1 MGRDFFCRLNT
12 LDSQTHELDGLRLFV
27 DNRLALAL
35 ALGYVDNGKIAI
47 SSRLFI
53 REVLKALEVKRS

>member
-35 ALGYVDNGKIAI
+35 GYVDNGKIAI

>member
-1 MGRDFFCRLNT
+1 MVRDFFCRLNT

-35 ALGYVDNGKIAI
+35 GYVDNGKIAI
-47 SSRLFI
+47 SSRLLI